1 MKKSERNQLL
11 ILEMKQAI
19 EILEGKDHGANLHNL
34 LLSIRKNSIQVDK
47 NSNQGYW
54 NSWGEG
60 EEEWKIN

>member
-54 NSWGEG
+54 NS
-60 EEEWKIN
+60 